1 MQIETLKVFC
11 DLVELAS
18 FSAAAERNGITQSA
32 VSQQIRA
39 LERRFEVVLIERGK
53 KNFSVTP
60 EGAEFLRASRDI
72 LRIYTGMEDR
82 LKELQNIVAGTLR
95 VATVFSIGLHEL
107 PPYIKKFRE
116 EYPDVDLQV
125 EYRRS
130 SQVYSEVIEGGV
142 DLGLVAYPQ
151 KRKGV
156 VVEVSW
162 KDKLVLICAP
172 GHPLASRKR
181 IKLEDLAGQN
191 FIAFE
196 PDLPT
201 RREID
206 RALKTCG
213 VQVNQTMEF
222 DNIETVKR
230 AVEIENG
237 VSIVP
242 RDSVQGEIKN
252 RTLAGVEI
260 TSNDM
265 WRTVGIVQKRT
276 RAVSPAHR
284 EFLAMLKEK
293 LN

>member
-39 LERRFEVVLIERGK
+39 LEKRFEVVLIERGK

-72 LRIYTGMEDR
+72 LRIYSGLEDR

-107 PPYIKKFRE
+107 PPYVKKFRE

-130 SQVYSEVIEGGV
+130 SQVYGEVIEGNV

-156 VVEVSW
+156 VVDISW
-162 KDKLVLICAP
+162 KDKLILICAP
-172 GHPLASRKR
+172 THPLASRKR

-206 RALKTCG
+206 RALKSSS

-242 RDSVQGEIKN
+242 RDSVQGEIQN
-252 RTLAGVEI
+252 GTLAGVEI
-260 TSNDM
+260 ASTGM

-276 RAVSPAHR
+276 RAISPAHR
-284 EFLAMLKEK
+284 EFLAMLKETMD
-293 LN
+293 